1 METSLEALINGWQNG
16 CLKSADELKARLYY
30 HLHAVCHQHLQSHR
44 DQIDSTYILQHLPHT
59 GSLLHQ
65 SLIDLIPPRQ
75 SIEHQTQFN
84 TYLSIFIRN
93 VLRDEI
99 RKFQAKKRT
108 PSTVQL
114 RHDEHERAAR
124 QDDFLALDQALQHL
138 EKSHPQKAHIFSQH
152 YFLGFDP
159 KALAQQFEVSLATVY
174 RELDAAKAFIRLKLS
189 A

>member
-1 METSLEALINGWQNG
+1 MESSLEALINGWQNG

-30 HLHAVCHQHLQSHR
+30 HLHAVCHSHLQSYR
-44 DQIDSTYILQHLPHT
+44 EKIDSTYILQHLPHT

-75 SIEHQTQFN
+75 TLEHQTQFN
-84 TYLSIFIRN
+84 TYLSLFIRN

-99 RKFQAKKRT
+99 RKFQAKKRI
-108 PSTVQL
+108 PNTVPL
-114 RHDEHERAAR
+114 ENTDLSKR
-124 QDDFLALDQALQHL
+124 QDDFLALDQALHHL
-138 EKSHPQKAHIFSQH
+138 EQNHPQKAHIFSQH

-159 KALAQQFEVSLATVY
+159 KVLAKQFEVSLATIY
-174 RELDAAKAFIRLKLS
+174 RELDTAKAFLRLKIN